1 MTLSMEDGVP
11 AAPSLHGERQAAY
24 YESLLDLERRWDGDP
39 SSEALAAW
47 RERRTAEVVDWVR
60 AESPFYAQRLGDG
73 QEGRK
78 QDFFTTKA
86 DLAAAGLSVLS
97 GSVEDAQVYYE
108 TTGTTGPPTPCPR
121 SPLEVAVSNR
131 GILRAWR
138 EMLSRHFPGERPFV
152 AVMGPSELYAFGD
165 VFGDVARSC
174 GLGHVK
180 LWPDSPRVGFARA
193 LRLLREL
200 SVSVVACAPSMV
212 LELARELL
220 RTGQDPADLGIRQ
233 FLVLGEVSTP
243 EFLRNAGT
251 LWPGS
256 RVGPG
261 MYGSQEAMCIAGGWP
276 DGRLRLS
283 EPNYAVELVDPETG
297 TPSPG
302 DTGEL
307 VVTML
312 TPGVKPLIR
321 YRTGDLVRIDPWAP
335 GDLPGRALTV
345 LGRAKDNVVF
355 AVGGP
360 VTAYDLEEA
369 ALTGLERCLGYQ
381 IVLEDAAEASGAP
394 GDRVVLRVQFADA
407 APAPERTAAAVG
419 RLTAL
424 TGAEVRVEVVDDL
437 DARAHQGAL
446 ISWKAARI
454 VDDRK
459 GAR

>member
-1 MTLSMEDGVP
+1 MTLSMEDGVS
-11 AAPSLHGERQAAY
+11 AAPSRHGERQAAY
-24 YESLLDLERRWDGDP
+24 YESLMDVEHRWDGNP
-39 SSEALAAW
+39 SAEALAAW
-47 RERRTAEVVDWVR
+47 REQRAAEVVDWVR
-60 AESPFYAQRLGDG
+60 ANSPFYAQQLGDG
-73 QEGRK
+73 TELEKGT
-78 QDFFTTKA
+78 FFTTKA
-86 DLAAAGLSVLS
+86 DLVAAGLSVLS

-138 EMLSRHFPGERPFV
+138 EMLARHFPGERPFV
-152 AVMGPSELYAFGD
+152 AVLGPSELYAFGD

-180 LWPDSPRVGFARA
+180 LWPDSPRVGFAKA

-200 SVSVVACAPSMV
+200 SVSVVVCAPSMV

-220 RTGQDPADLGIRQ
+220 RAGQDPADLSVRQ
-233 FLVLGEVSTP
+233 FLVLGEVSTH
-243 EFLRNAGT
+243 EFRRNAET
-251 LWPGS
+251 LWPGA

-276 DGRLRLS
+276 DGNLRLS
-283 EPNYAVELVDPETG
+283 ELNYAVELVDPDTG
-297 TPSPG
+297 LPSPG

-321 YRTGDLVRIDPWAP
+321 YRTGDLVRIGPWAP

-369 ALTGLERCLGYQ
+369 ALAGLKRCLGYQ
-381 IVLEDAAEASGAP
+381 IVLQDAPKAAGVP
-394 GDRVVLRVQFADA
+394 GDLLVLRVQFADP
-407 APAPERTAAAVG
+407 APAPGHWATAVE
-419 RLTAL
+419 RLTTL

-454 VDDRK
+454 VDNRQ
-459 GAR
+459 GER